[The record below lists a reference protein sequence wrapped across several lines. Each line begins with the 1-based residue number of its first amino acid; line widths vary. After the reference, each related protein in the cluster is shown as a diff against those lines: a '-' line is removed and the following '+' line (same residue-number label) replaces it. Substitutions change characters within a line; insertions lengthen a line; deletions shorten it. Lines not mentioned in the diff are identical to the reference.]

1 MSETKHQRVAK
12 KQLGQF
18 MTPAALVESIVQRV
32 DFTPAVRVLEP
43 SFGNGSFILPLI
55 EAFMP
60 LYDGPI
66 QTRLDMIL
74 NNNIFGIEID
84 EVMYK
89 ACLER
94 IQGRWGYIPQKHN
107 LVRDDFFRHK
117 FTSLVGFAKSWQ
129 FLPFLFGKPESFD
142 VIIGNPPFGGTIDL
156 SLQVD
161 LDKEYGLRN
170 GQKIKKE
177 TYSFFIVRCLEQL
190 NSGGRLLFICSDTF
204 MTIPT
209 MRGLRNFLMEEC
221 TVHICRL
228 NDFSEETKY
237 PMLLLDLVK
246 SGRSDILYIDSGQI
260 SRDAMELTGNFSW
273 RITDET
279 AKYFAG
285 PKLGDYVICS
295 SGMTVGKN
303 EFFVRDIVNNNIIEP
318 YNFEF
323 FDDAIR
329 LERELEKAQ
338 YHKLSPKIMAYVR
351 QQELSGKTRRNVRVV
366 ANVEPAQI
374 GLPHPDYCYYNKATS
389 AIVYAKPAYAIYW
402 KDKGDAV
409 LTFKKNGNWY
419 LHGVGGQPYF
429 GRSGLSWQLISSRL
443 NVRFLPEGY
452 ILDSGAPCAFL
463 RPNVEEDELYFILGW
478 ACTELCTHLLKTV
491 INHTKN
497 IQSKDFERL
506 PYPFW
511 VRSENKKNAIRIT
524 RALVAEAMSGVVVER
539 SHSSIY
545 CLEKFYSYQTV
556 EATFKQVVLQKQLA
570 LWP

>member
-1 MSETKHQRVAK
+1 MSETKHQRVTK

-18 MTPAALVESIVQRV
+18 MTPAALADSIVQRV
-32 DFTPAVRVLEP
+32 TFTPEMRVLEP

-60 LYDGPI
+60 LYDGPL
-66 QTRLDMIL
+66 QTRLDTIL

-84 EVMYK
+84 ELMYK
-89 ACLER
+89 TCLER
-94 IQGRWGYIPQKHN
+94 IQARWGYIPQKHN
-107 LVRDDFFRHK
+107 LVRNDFFRHK
-117 FTSLVGFAKSWQ
+117 FASSSGFMDPS
-129 FLPFLFGKPESFD
+129 PSPLFGRDESFD
-142 VIIGNPPFGGTIDL
+142 IIIGNPPFGGTIDL

-161 LDKEYGLRN
+161 LEKKYGLRN

-190 NSGGRLLFICSDTF
+190 HTGGRLLFICSDTF

-209 MRGLRNFLMEEC
+209 MRGLRCLLMEEC
-221 TVHICRL
+221 AVQVCRL
-228 NDFSEETKY
+228 NDFSAETKY
-237 PMLLLDLVK
+237 PMTLLDVIK
-246 SGRSDILYIDSGQI
+246 SGRSNVLLIDGRHI
-260 SRDAMELTGNFSW
+260 TRNVMELTGNFSW
-273 RITDET
+273 QISDET
-279 AKYFAG
+279 SKYFAG

-303 EFFVRDIVNNNIIEP
+303 ELFVRDIVNNEIVEP

-323 FDDAIR
+323 FDESIS
-329 LERELEKAQ
+329 LERELERAQ
-338 YHKLSPKIMAYVR
+338 YHKLSPRMLAHVR
-351 QQELSGKTRRNVRVV
+351 QRELRGETRRNVRIV
-366 ANVEPAQI
+366 AKAVPARI
-374 GLPHPDYCYYNKATS
+374 RLPHSDYCYYNKATS
-389 AIVYAKPAYAIYW
+389 AIIYTKPEYAIFW
-402 KDKGDAV
+402 KDNGDAV

-429 GRSGLSWQLISSRL
+429 GRSGLSWQLIASRL

-463 RPNVEEDELYFILGW
+463 RPNVAEDELYFILGW

-511 VRSENKKNAIRIT
+511 VRPENKENAIRVM
-524 RALVAEAMSGVVVER
+524 RALLADAMRGIVVER
-539 SHSSIY
+539 SHSSIHY
-545 CLEKFYSYQTV
+545 LEEIYSYQTLEMV
-556 EATFKQVVLQKQLA
+556 FKQPILQKQIA
-570 LWP
+570 LWS